1 MNIIILSDDIRG
13 HFHQSLGV
21 AKWLERL
28 ADAHIENIISV
39 PKFKGFKKFLTL
51 KISARA
57 LKNQNISQ
65 NDAQKWLNN
74 AGFKIP
80 DIDNNTLFIST
91 GSSAAPFCLA
101 LARATGNKC
110 AVIMTPSV
118 LGIKPFDFAVI
129 PEHDAGKNSDALITL
144 GAPNHIYKPDLEN
157 EAAKKFDYVHEKK
170 IIALLLGGSDAN
182 YKIDSE
188 WVIKNLTP
196 LANNFNDAGIL
207 ITTSRRTGIEADSAV
222 KKIFTGHAEYLLL
235 ASENPDENPVPAM
248 LGRATHV
255 LVTEDSVSMA
265 SEAVTAGFKV
275 GLLRV
280 KRTDGALKKFFGYGA
295 IRFDAMF
302 EKMIERNLIIDLGNE
317 PDYEKFLNTPEQKH
331 NQDFNEAKRAA
342 EYILKKL

>member
-1 MNIIILSDDIRG
+1 MTLREIRD
-13 HFHQSLGV
+13 
-21 AKWLERL
+21 AK
-28 ADAHIENIISV
+28 
-39 PKFKGFKKFLTL
+39 F
-51 KISARA
+51 
-57 LKNQNISQ
+57 
-65 NDAQKWLNN
+65 
-74 AGFKIP
+74 
-80 DIDNNTLFIST
+80 
-91 GSSAAPFCLA
+91 
-101 LARATGNKC
+101 
-110 AVIMTPSV
+110 
-118 LGIKPFDFAVI
+118 
-129 PEHDAGKNSDALITL
+129 
-144 GAPNHIYKPDLEN
+144 
-157 EAAKKFDYVHEKK
+157 
-170 IIALLLGGSDAN
+170 
-182 YKIDSE
+182 
-188 WVIKNLTP
+188 
-196 LANNFNDAGIL
+196 L